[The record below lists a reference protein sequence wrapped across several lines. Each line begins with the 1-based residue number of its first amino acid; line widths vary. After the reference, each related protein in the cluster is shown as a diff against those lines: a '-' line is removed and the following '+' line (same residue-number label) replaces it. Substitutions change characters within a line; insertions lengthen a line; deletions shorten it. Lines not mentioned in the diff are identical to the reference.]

1 MSDADNDRKRKA
13 SEMDATAV
21 APKKKL
27 AAQAA
32 LAAAE
37 AAEKDS
43 AGAAKVGPG
52 SFTRVKL
59 EPGKPSY
66 SVEVTAPSGANA
78 EDSEEV
84 LKFQNERLYAAL
96 EVRFFFF
103 FQMRVVILSC
113 AQAAVCRYDVMC
125 HVFVCLDPL
134 VPHLTSETK
143 LF

>member
-13 SEMDATAV
+13 SEMDTTGGVV

-37 AAEKDS
+37 AAEKES
-43 AGAAKVGPG
+43 AGAAKVG
-52 SFTRVKL
+52 SSSSASIKL
-59 EPGKPSY
+59 EPGLKPSY
-66 SVEVTAPSGANA
+66 LVEVTAPSGANS

-96 EVRFFFF
+96 EVSVLLFFEMF
-103 FQMRVVILSC
+103 VITI
-113 AQAAVCRYDVMC
+113 V
-125 HVFVCLDPL
+125 
-134 VPHLTSETK
+134 
-143 LF
+143 